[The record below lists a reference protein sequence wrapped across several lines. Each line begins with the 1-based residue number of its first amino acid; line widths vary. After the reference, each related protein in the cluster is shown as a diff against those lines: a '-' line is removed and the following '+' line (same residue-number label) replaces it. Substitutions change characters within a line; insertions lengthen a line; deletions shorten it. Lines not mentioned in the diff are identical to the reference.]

1 MQEQKWPTE
10 LLLCYK
16 QLSVKCWN
24 GFLVFFAQIRP
35 IKVKTTDWEA
45 ENTAAL
51 LVSIYDY
58 SLGVIIEILL
68 LTCKLMY

>member
-1 MQEQKWPTE
+1 MEW
-10 LLLCYK
+10 
-16 QLSVKCWN
+16 V
-24 GFLVFFAQIRP
+24 FFFFFAQIRP
-35 IKVKTTDWEA
+35 IKVKTADWEA